1 MAKIIFLQNVGVQP
15 KMKTVSDDLF
25 QLIKAL
31 TKQEKRYFKLHA
43 SRHVIGR
50 ENKYVKLFDAID
62 KQSVYN
68 ENQIKKKF
76 NNAPITRQL
85 HVAKNYLRQMIL
97 ASLRNYHESKAED
110 KFYTYLR
117 NAQLLFNKGL
127 YTQSEKA
134 LNKAKK
140 SAADHERFL
149 QLLEIFR
156 WEHQIAHSQNDF
168 NWLEHYVDKGI
179 QQEFKLLEK
188 YRNFLEFQALNDRVF
203 IPYWRKGAIRTEEEK
218 RALEEL
224 FEQPL
229 FQKVDNAQSF
239 YARYFYHN
247 SRFSFHFFL
256 GDYAQSYEH
265 IQKLVNMFA
274 QLDKKKIK
282 GKLVRNYS
290 SALINQYIV
299 QSQLGLTEAIP
310 HTLEQLRKVPTD
322 SAEQKRRLVIRS
334 LNLEI
339 DFYINTGQ
347 FRAGLQQ
354 IVPHLDNMRK
364 LQREINKQQRLGLYY
379 NLAYLHF
386 GAGNYDQALD
396 WINELLN
403 DPDLKTREDIH
414 CFGRLLN
421 LIIHYELGNDQLL
434 EYIVKSTYRFLS
446 NRKRLFKVE
455 SVMLKLMRHYPKW
468 LTPKEKQRG
477 FQALIKELKALKQQK
492 LEKRAFE
499 YFDFISWMESQTG
512 PEGFEALVQRGM
524 G

>member
-1 MAKIIFLQNVGVQP
+1 
-15 KMKTVSDDLF
+15 MKTVSDDLF
-25 QLIKAL
+25 QLIKSL

-43 SRHVIGR
+43 SRHVIGE

-62 KQSVYN
+62 KQKVYD
-68 ENQIKKKF
+68 ESQIKKKF
-76 NNAPITRQL
+76 RNAPITRQL
-85 HVAKNYLRQMIL
+85 HVAKNYLQQLIL
-97 ASLRNYHESKAED
+97 ASLRNFHESKAED
-110 KFYTYLR
+110 KFHTLLR

-127 YTQSEKA
+127 YAQSEKA

-140 SAADHERFL
+140 SATDNERFL
-149 QLLEIFR
+149 QLLEILR

-168 NWLEHYVDKGI
+168 KWLEQYVDSGI
-179 QQEFKLLEK
+179 HEEIELLEK
-188 YRNFLEFQALNDRVF
+188 YHNFLEFQALNDRVF
-203 IPYWRKGAIRTEEEK
+203 IPYWRKGAIRTKEEK
-218 RALEEL
+218 EALEEL

-229 FQKVDNAQSF
+229 FQNEENAKSF

-247 SRFSFHFFL
+247 SRFSFHLFL
-256 GDYAQSYEH
+256 GDYHQSYEH
-265 IQKLVNMFA
+265 IQHLVAMFA
-274 QLDKKKIK
+274 QLEKNKIK

-310 HTLEQLRKVPTD
+310 FTLEQLRAVPTD
-322 SAEQKRRLVIRS
+322 SAEQKRRLIIRS
-334 LNLEI
+334 FNLEI

-347 FRAGLQQ
+347 FHSGLQK
-354 IVPHLDNMRK
+354 IDPLLENFKK
-364 LQREINKQQRLGLYY
+364 LRREINKQQRLGLFY

-386 GAGNYDQALD
+386 GAGDYDHALD
-396 WINELLN
+396 WINQLLN
-403 DPDLKTREDIH
+403 DPDLKTRQDIH

-446 NRKRLFKVE
+446 NRQRLFKVE

-468 LTPKEKQRG
+468 ITFKEKQEG
-477 FQALIKELKALKQQK
+477 FQLLIEELRELEKEE

-499 YFDFISWMESQTG
+499 YFDFISWMESQVVSVS
-512 PEGFEALVQRGM
+512 FEDLVRGSRQ
-524 G
+524 

>member
-1 MAKIIFLQNVGVQP
+1 
-15 KMKTVSDDLF
+15 MKTVSNDLF
-25 QLIKAL
+25 QLIKSL

-43 SRHVIGR
+43 SRHVIGK

-62 KQSVYN
+62 KQPVYN
-68 ENQIKKKF
+68 EGQIKKKF
-76 NNAPITRQL
+76 KHAPITRQL
-85 HVAKNYLRQMIL
+85 HVAKNYLYQLIL
-97 ASLRNYHESKAED
+97 DSLRNYHESKSED
-110 KFYTYLR
+110 KFHTLLR

-127 YTQSEKA
+127 YDQSEKV

-140 SAADHERFL
+140 SAVDNERFL

-168 NWLEHYVDKGI
+168 KWLEQYIQAGI
-179 QQEFKLLEK
+179 LEEYHLLEK

-203 IPYWRKGAIRTEEEK
+203 IPYWRKGAIRTKKEK
-218 RALEEL
+218 EALTEL

-229 FQKVDNAQSF
+229 FQNVENAKSF

-247 SRFSFHFFL
+247 SRFSFHLFM
-256 GDYAQSYEH
+256 GDFQPSYEH
-265 IQKLVNMFA
+265 IQQLVAMFA
-274 QLDKKKIK
+274 RLEKSKIK

-299 QSQLGLTEAIP
+299 QSQLGLTKDIP
-310 HTLEQLRKVPTD
+310 HTLEQLRNVPTD
-322 SAEQKRRLVIRS
+322 SAEQKRRLIIRS
-334 LNLEI
+334 FNLEI

-347 FRAGLQQ
+347 FQTGLQQ
-354 IVPHLDNMRK
+354 IEQLLQNFDK
-364 LQREINKQQRLGLYY
+364 LHRDVNKQQRLGLYY

-386 GAGNYDQALD
+386 GASDYDHALD
-396 WINELLN
+396 WINRLLN
-403 DPDLKTREDIH
+403 DPDLKTRQDIH

-446 NRKRLFKVE
+446 NRQRLFKVE

-468 LTPKEKQRG
+468 ITSREKQAG
-477 FQALIKELKALKQQK
+477 FRLLIEELKALKK
-492 LEKRAFE
+492 EELEKRAFE
-499 YFDFISWMESQTG
+499 YFDFISWMKSQIG
-512 PEGFEALVQRGM
+512 SGSFEELVQKTSVSN
-524 G
+524 